1 MCMTFFL
8 GAVCEFFRLCMKYLG
23 NGWTDLR
30 QVHRKTCLVPRSDEL
45 ECQCQRSKVKV
56 TRDKFPLRWKR
67 IVTRSLQITSCS
79 RRDHSVATEVGV
91 TGVNRQREWTVIDVA
106 ACVWFMFGKASLAL
120 VKTKLI
126 PPNVTEEAHFYRPDA
141 VPGAKIDRIIA
152 LSASACLTTDK
163 RDLGFDLGLEILVA
177 VIVFSGKIWHV
188 LAASLSLTNK

>member
-1 MCMTFFL
+1 
-8 GAVCEFFRLCMKYLG
+8 
-23 NGWTDLR
+23 
-30 QVHRKTCLVPRSDEL
+30 
-45 ECQCQRSKVKV
+45 
-56 TRDKFPLRWKR
+56 
-67 IVTRSLQITSCS
+67 
-79 RRDHSVATEVGV
+79 
-91 TGVNRQREWTVIDVA
+91 VIDVA
-106 ACVWFMFGKASLAL
+106 ACVRFMFGKASLAL